1 MSWIDLG
8 NVSSH
13 YHPLKQNQAE
23 GGTRWNVKIQVNLT
37 QVGDHQS
44 HPVHITDWPERLV
57 LGSVN
62 GGLKCC
68 HPVCRGR
75 ARERAGRAAVQY
87 EVDSSAAPHAKQ
99 PSLDRIILIFEK
111 VPTVR
116 LGRLYLNEYFFTPV
130 LVLAGA
136 EEIDLSTREFAFS
149 RVVNL

>member
-1 MSWIDLG
+1 M
-8 NVSSH
+8 
-13 YHPLKQNQAE
+13 
-23 GGTRWNVKIQVNLT
+23 
-37 QVGDHQS
+37 
-44 HPVHITDWPERLV
+44 
-57 LGSVN
+57 
-62 GGLKCC
+62 
-68 HPVCRGR
+68 CRGR